1 MLQIL
6 FFNNSFS
13 DTAESMRQKLSND
26 QKDLNVTTG
35 CSGKLTI
42 ESQ

>member
-13 DTAESMRQKLSND
+13 DTDDSMRQKLSND
-26 QKDLNVTTG
+26 EKDWNITAG
-35 CSGKLTI
+35 CSSKLTI
-42 ESQ
+42 KSQ